1 MAQFEKKCIR
11 KTPNKWSIISER
23 ALLEVWG
30 LFMSQLRGCRKNS
43 HILQEMASELGKH
56 GFLYTSHEIKTKM
69 HNMAARFRKEK
80 RLVGTTGGSPSDWE
94 LYKEMEMLLAPCKTY
109 NTEFLVLDSV
119 NDIDAILTCEMSNSP
134 PSSPIIPSSSSQL
147 PIDLSSELPFTSSS
161 KKRKREIEHA
171 EKVERKIDIL
181 IEIEQRKE
189 AIEEKKEALLRSFVE
204 REAEVQKALV
214 DFLRN
219 A

>member
-1 MAQFEKKCIR
+1 
-11 KTPNKWSIISER
+11 
-23 ALLEVWG
+23 
-30 LFMSQLRGCRKNS
+30 MSQLRGCRKNS

-56 GFLYTSHEIKTKM
+56 GFSYTSHEIKTKM

-119 NDIDAILTCEMSNSP
+119 NDIDAILTCEVSNSP

-147 PIDLSSELPFTSSS
+147 NTTDLSSELPFTSSS
-161 KKRKREIEHA
+161 KKRKREKEHA